1 MVTRQAKN
9 QPEKLE
15 QLRERLPAEVKA
27 FIDDK
32 LTGVM
37 QLTQESLEGIVRVE
51 ATLDKLVRSVDLPA
65 TTRRS
70 PSTSSSQSPEELR
83 RIQEEKDLRMKA
95 REEEKAARQA
105 LKAEFKAKQEE
116 LKEKFRSSTK
126 SDEKVTN
133 KRQKKTA
140 KVDIDVGMEED
151 MAKFA
156 AEMRNGV

>member
-1 MVTRQAKN
+1 MVTRQAAK
-9 QPEKLE
+9 QPERLDE
-15 QLRERLPAEVKA
+15 LRGNLDPEVKA
-27 FIDDK
+27 LLGDK

-37 QLTQESLEGIVRVE
+37 QLQQETLERIDE
-51 ATLDKLVRSVDLPA
+51 MKATLDRIEHKQDLIPP
-65 TTRRS
+65 TRRS

-126 SDEKVTN
+126 SNEKVTN
-133 KRQKKTA
+133 KRAKKTD
-140 KVDIDVGMEED
+140 KTGSVDDMDKD
-151 MAKFA
+151 MAVCA